1 MNESS
6 NSAAIRCD
14 EAARRNLE
22 GSGSARGDI
31 EAVRPRPPID
41 KQIWGIYIILV
52 CISLIELYS
61 ASSREVSAGN
71 IFGPIL
77 RDAGLLGVGFL
88 IMLGLQR
95 VHYNKIYK
103 WTYVIV
109 AVSVLATIYTM
120 FWGNVITGAHILY
133 ILGCHMKEQ
142 GQLDNNTVVTTVMS
156 NFGLYKAFDKKGIE
170 YAKTAVGDKY
180 VYEYMAKNGCRVGG
194 EQSGHIII
202 SK

>member
-6 NSAAIRCD
+6 NTAAIRRD
-14 EAARRNLE
+14 EAARRNRE

-52 CISLIELYS
+52 CISIIELYS

-77 RDAGLLGVGFL
+77 RHVGLLGVGFL

-95 VHYNKIYK
+95 VHYNKI
-103 WTYVIV
+103 
-109 AVSVLATIYTM
+109 
-120 FWGNVITGAHILY
+120 
-133 ILGCHMKEQ
+133 
-142 GQLDNNTVVTTVMS
+142 
-156 NFGLYKAFDKKGIE
+156 
-170 YAKTAVGDKY
+170 
-180 VYEYMAKNGCRVGG
+180 
-194 EQSGHIII
+194 
-202 SK
+202 